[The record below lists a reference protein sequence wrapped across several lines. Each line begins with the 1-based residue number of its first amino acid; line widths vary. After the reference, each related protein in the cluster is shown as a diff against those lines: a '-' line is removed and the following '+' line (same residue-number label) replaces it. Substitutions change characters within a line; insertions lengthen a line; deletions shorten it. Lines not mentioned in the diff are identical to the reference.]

1 MVVKVLQLVKTSVGA
16 SWAQLQMRKLVEH
29 GVEVHVALPSGGP
42 RIDGYREAGIQ
53 VHDLSYPLAPAG
65 LVRNGLR
72 LRSLH
77 REIRPDVVHSW
88 FAQTTLY
95 ARIFLRS
102 SETPRIFQV
111 PGPLHLESPLYRRL
125 DIRSANRDDWWI
137 GTSRFIND
145 LYRQAGVPEARLR
158 LAYAPSDLS
167 YYVKSEPGWLRSSLD
182 IPDDKKVVG
191 MVAVIYPPHR
201 LLPGSRRGVKG
212 HEDLIDAF
220 ALLQQRRDDL
230 VLVIVGGAW
239 DGALDYENRIR
250 AYAHERCGESILF
263 TGWIDDVRKVFA
275 DFDVFV
281 HPPRSENLGGVF
293 ESLLLEIPTVASKVG
308 GIPEAVIDGQTGVLV
323 DATDHRA
330 LADQID
336 AMLNDTERAEAL
348 AKRGRQHILRTM
360 DLDRSIQ
367 VVLETYRE
375 LAARR

>member
-1 MVVKVLQLVKTSVGA
+1 
-16 SWAQLQMRKLVEH
+16 MRKLVEC
-29 GVEVHVALPSGGP
+29 GVEVHVALPFGGP
-42 RIDGYREAGIQ
+42 RIDGYRDSGIE
-53 VHDLSYPLAPAG
+53 VHDLSYPVTPVG
-65 LVRNGLR
+65 LLRNGSR

-77 REIRPDVVHSW
+77 RRIRPDVIHSW

-95 ARIFLRS
+95 GRLFLRGS
-102 SETPRIFQV
+102 GTPRIFQV

-145 LYRQAGVPEARLR
+145 LYRKAGVPAARLR
-158 LAYAPSDLS
+158 LAYAPADLS
-167 YYVKSEPGWLRSSLD
+167 YYVKSEPGWLRGSLD
-182 IPDDKKVVG
+182 IPEDKKIVG

-201 LLPGSRRGVKG
+201 MLPGSRRGVKG

-220 ALLQQRRDDL
+220 ALLRERRDDV

-239 DGALDYENRIR
+239 EGAVEYENRIR
-250 AYAHERCGESILF
+250 AYAHERCGGNIAF

-275 DFDVFV
+275 DLDVFV

-293 ESLLLEIPTVASKVG
+293 ESLLLEVPTVASNVG

-323 DATDHRA
+323 DATNHRA
-330 LADQID
+330 LADEID
-336 AMLNDTERAEAL
+336 GMLNDTGRAAAL

-375 LAARR
+375 LAARG